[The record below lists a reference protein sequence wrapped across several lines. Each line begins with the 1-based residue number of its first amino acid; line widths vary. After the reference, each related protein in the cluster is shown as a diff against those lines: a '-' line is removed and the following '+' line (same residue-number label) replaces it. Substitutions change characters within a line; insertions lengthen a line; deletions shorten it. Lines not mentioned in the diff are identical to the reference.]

1 MANLM
6 SLRSDAGAELGKIL
20 QRFQPRVDRDT
31 LLSQLDTVTRDFHII
46 AVATLLV
53 DGNAQ
58 GFFLN
63 LCRAA
68 ENWRRLLALLRSRKL
83 PPPPTTKTVPLLAAL
98 AAGHFELAD
107 ALATAPTAEQIQ
119 GEEYEDEYLW
129 AIILRHLARQT
140 PSPASTVKPLLTQL
154 LKTNKKEYANRCDMA
169 LALLTKDA
177 EAFTQAFEK
186 ARLEYELQTEKK
198 AANFATPVTSFAP
211 HRFLWLEGLALLRL
225 AERVGFVLE
234 AADYKYCPPMARVPM
249 TAKYAGDWTIPAV
262 KEP

>member
-1 MANLM
+1 MPNLM
-6 SLRSDAGAELGKIL
+6 SLRSDAAAELGKIL
-20 QRFQPRVDRDT
+20 QRFQPGAGRDT
-31 LLSQLDTVTRDFHII
+31 LLSQLDTVTQDLHII

-68 ENWRRLLALLRSRKL
+68 ENWRRLHALLRSRKL
-83 PPPPTTKTVPLLAAL
+83 APPPTTKTVPLLAAL

-107 ALATAPTAEQIQ
+107 ALASAPTAERLEA
-119 GEEYEDEYLW
+119 EEYEDEYLW
-129 AIILRHLARQT
+129 ASILRHLARQT
-140 PSPASTVKPLLTQL
+140 PPAVSTVKPLLTRLQ
-154 LKTNKKEYANRCDMA
+154 KANKKEYGHRCDA
-169 LALLTKDA
+169 VLALLAKNPEDFA
-177 EAFTQAFEK
+177 KAFEQ
-186 ARLEYELQTEKK
+186 ARLDYELQTEKK
-198 AANFATPVTSFAP
+198 AASFATPVTAFAP

-225 AERVGFVLE
+225 AERAGIVLE
-234 AADYKYCPPMARVPM
+234 AADLKYCPPLARVPM

>member
-6 SLRSDAGAELGKIL
+6 SLRSDAAAELGKL
-20 QRFQPRVDRDT
+20 FQRFQPGADRDT
-31 LLSQLDTVTRDFHII
+31 LLSQFDILIRDFHII

-83 PPPPTTKTVPLLAAL
+83 APPPATKTTPLLAAL

-107 ALATAPTAEQIQ
+107 ALASAPSAERIE

-129 AIILRHLARQT
+129 ASIFRHLARHS
-140 PSPASTVKPLLTQL
+140 PSPVATVKPLVARL
-154 LKTNKKEYANRCDMA
+154 LKANKKEYASRCDMA
-169 LALLTKDA
+169 LALLTQDA
-177 EAFTQAFEK
+177 EGFTKAFEQ
-186 ARLEYELQTEKK
+186 ARLDYELQTEKK
-198 AANFATPVTSFAP
+198 AANFATPVTAFAP

-225 AERVGFVLE
+225 AERAGFALE
-234 AADYKYCPPMARVPM
+234 ATDYKYCPPLARVPM